1 MRQAGDRS
9 LYRKRD
15 ALLDFERRITFGLR
29 VDLHLDIGD
38 VRYRI
43 DRQSLIVPYAEGGG
57 SQHQEQHHPA
67 AGDGKA

>member
-38 VRYRI
+38 IRHRI
-43 DRQSLIVPYAEGGG
+43 NRQSLVIPQAEC
-57 SQHQEQHHPA
+57 
-67 AGDGKA
+67 GDG